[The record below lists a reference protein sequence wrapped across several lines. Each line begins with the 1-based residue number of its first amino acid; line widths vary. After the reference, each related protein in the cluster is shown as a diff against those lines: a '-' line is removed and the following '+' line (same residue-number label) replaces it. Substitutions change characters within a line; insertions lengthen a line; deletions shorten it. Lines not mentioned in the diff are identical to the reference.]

1 MIIRDINIWGNVAD
15 EHFMT
20 KPTKQVQLKEE
31 MIDISGKKGDQPVFK
46 LPNFRVSANHLS

>member
-20 KPTKQVQLKEE
+20 KQVQLKDE
-31 MIDISGKKGDQPVFK
+31 MIDISGKKGDQPALK